1 LVQTARGG
9 DRMRRST
16 ILAVFL
22 AASGL
27 GATLSVG
34 VAAAG
39 PSSGELARSG
49 LYGGRGYFA
58 VPCGFSHR
66 NNDDPIVF
74 PGRRG
79 RSHNHTYFGNTSTDA
94 FSTPA
99 SLRNAGRTIC
109 LLPGDTAAYWAPT
122 LFIRGRAIEPEG
134 AVAYYVRRTSDEVDP
149 FPAGLKMVA
158 GNAKARSPQS
168 LRVTSW
174 SCGYSGERSSTVPLC
189 SGGPF
194 ADLRLRVR
202 FPDCW
207 DGRHLDSVDHKRH
220 MAYSSAGRCPLTH
233 PVEVPAIS
241 LVIYYGVPGDRSAEL
256 ASGGQFSG
264 HADFINAWDQRTLTA
279 LVDGYLNRFGYPGRT
294 G

>member
-1 LVQTARGG
+1 
-9 DRMRRST
+9 MSRRSL
-16 ILAVFL
+16 ILTFLLGVSVFGT
-22 AASGL
+22 AL
-27 GATLSVG
+27 GVG
-34 VAAAG
+34 AAAAA
-39 PSSGELARSG
+39 PASGELARTG
-49 LYGGRGYFA
+49 LYGGPRYFA
-58 VPCGFSHR
+58 VACRFSHR
-66 NNDDPIVF
+66 NQDDPIVF

-79 RSHNHTYFGNTSTDA
+79 RSHDHTYFGNTTTDA

-99 SLRNAGRTIC
+99 SLRNAGRTTC
-109 LLPGDTAAYWAPT
+109 LLPEDTAAYWAPT
-122 LFIRGRAIEPEG
+122 LFVHGRAIEPEG
-134 AVAYYVRRTSDEVDP
+134 AIVYYVRRTSDEVDP

-174 SCGYSGERSSTVPLC
+174 SCGYGGERSSTIPVCP
-189 SGGPF
+189 GGGF

-220 MAYSSAGRCPLTH
+220 MAYSVAGRCPLTH

-241 LVIYYGVPGDRSAEL
+241 LVIHYGVPGARDAEL

-264 HADFINAWDQRTLTA
+264 HADFINAWDQRTLSA
-279 LVDGYLNRFGYPGRT
+279 LVDRYLDRFGYPGPK